1 MMAEYCIYFIIYGFL
16 GWIYES
22 LFYSAQLKKPVNT
35 GFLHGCLCPIYGLA
49 CVANIALLYRTEN
62 NTKVF
67 LISILI
73 ISAIEYAV
81 SYILEAVFG
90 KRWWDY
96 TNWPCNLNG
105 RISLISSLAFGI
117 LSMLQLRVIHP
128 FIESG
133 VAVLPQ
139 ELKSIFLVVVVVCT
153 IADLLYTLRRMNK
166 EEERYWFLDEE
177 AEFAKRT
184 FDRIE
189 TDRIQNVK
197 EYIKRSLS
205 SWRL

>member
-1 MMAEYCIYFIIYGFL
+1 MMAEYFIYFIIYSFL

-49 CVANIALLYRTEN
+49 CVLNIALLYRIEN

-67 LISILI
+67 LLSMLI
-73 ISAIEYAV
+73 ISAIEYLV
-81 SYILEAVFG
+81 SYILESLFG

-128 FIESG
+128 LVESG
-133 VAVLPQ
+133 AAALSQ
-139 ELKSIFLVVVVVCT
+139 ELKSIIVVTAAVYT
-153 IADLLYTLRRMNK
+153 IADLLYTIRRIDK
-166 EEERYWFLDEE
+166 ENNRYWFLDEE

-189 TDRIQNVK
+189 TDRIQSVK
-197 EYIKRSLS
+197 EHIKKSIS
-205 SWRL
+205 SWRS

>member
-1 MMAEYCIYFIIYGFL
+1 MMAEYCIYFIIYSFL

-49 CVANIALLYRTEN
+49 CVVNLALLYRIEN

-67 LISILI
+67 LISIII
-73 ISAIEYAV
+73 ISIIEYLV
-81 SYILEAVFG
+81 SYILESVFG

-96 TNWPCNLNG
+96 SNWPCNLNG

-128 FIESG
+128 FIERG
-133 VAVLPQ
+133 VDFLPQ
-139 ELKSIFLVVVVVCT
+139 ELRSVFLVIAIVYT
-153 IADLLYTLRRMNK
+153 IADLLYTIKRMDK
-166 EEERYWFLDEE
+166 EEERYRFLDEE
-177 AEFAKRT
+177 AEFAKRA

-189 TDRIQNVK
+189 ISRMQDVK
-197 EYIKRSLS
+197 EHIKKSL
-205 SWRL
+205 WRR